1 MQIKKHFIACIALGV
16 AFTGCELPKS
26 PDFRTS
32 HKVEAPVMYNKTFQ
46 FMGDSTMSVMIDTTG
61 SDFDSLF
68 TVDGEDFITISKE
81 QDFNFGELN
90 DAIPVIDVDPT
101 SFDAAVGE
109 IEITDFSSGSGN
121 LGEANFQQLT
131 GIDPTFI
138 NAGDPVPNQ
147 PPVTPE
153 VTIDLSTDLFESA
166 TFKDGSLVITIE
178 NNLGFN
184 LDDINVTLVSDP
196 DTTSS
201 GDEID
206 IANGNSGTINDD
218 EQASIVIPFLG
229 CSANPS
235 NCQLYNPNVRVSI
248 EWTGGTQNFQR
259 EPESLIVVSAV
270 GENLSASQISAAL
283 DAQDFSTSST
293 ATFSNEEFEFTD
305 ANHFI
310 RMKAGEIDIDP
321 IQNDL
326 EFSIDVTI
334 DFPDIRNCPAS
345 VASGIPEVTSVNPLQ
360 IAYTEA
366 NGTEISRAG
375 SSNRVTIPL
384 TECEV
389 YATNNEVTFT
399 ISAATENTKNAPQ
412 GDQIRVINENQSVA
426 SSVTISGLEIE
437 RATGVIKQ
445 QTVLLND
452 DDPADLDDD
461 LALFNDNEAE
471 ITEID
476 GLNDLSSQLSNL
488 NFTNPILSINYET
501 NISVPTT
508 IYGAFVGVNG
518 DGEQVYLRGTG
529 SGFDVDPSDPISGL
543 LKDAGDPLDADEM
556 IKFSL
561 AENLNGDNIN
571 ATIQFDR
578 TNTNV
583 DVFLNNL
590 PSEIRFIG
598 KAVVNEDE
606 EVATIIDPLNFDPRI
621 SVDIPL
627 RLSTTQPIT
636 YTDTVEQDMSGV
648 PSPENGD
655 DQSITEGIIAIDY
668 ENGFPLGIDLVV
680 TFLDSLQNE
689 LSPVS
694 VQLDDIALQAAPI
707 GADRF
712 SDHENPTSGTIEIAL
727 SEEQLD
733 QLYLTRFLEISAS
746 LQTTNNQDVKI
757 RTSDFITLSVRAE
770 LTIES
775 EVK

>member
-1 MQIKKHFIACIALGV
+1 MQIKKHILACIALGV

-68 TVDGEDFITISKE
+68 TIDGDDFITISKE

-109 IEITDFSSGSGN
+109 IEITDFSSGSGD
-121 LGEANFQQLT
+121 LGSANIEEVTGQNPNFVPAGTPIPAGSNAASPVRIGIGANTDFFSSATIKSGALDVQLT
-131 GIDPTFI
+131 
-138 NAGDPVPNQ
+138 
-147 PPVTPE
+147 
-153 VTIDLSTDLFESA
+153 
-166 TFKDGSLVITIE
+166 
-178 NNLGFN
+178 NNLGF
-184 LDDINVTLVSDP
+184 DFQTATIQVI
-196 DTTSS
+196 DTTNNAPIGNAATFSA
-201 GDEID
+201 G
-206 IANGNSGTINDD
+206 NGNQLTDGTT
-218 EQASIVIPFLG
+218 QTASITFSDGDQLRNLG
-229 CSANPS
+229 
-235 NCQLYNPNVRVSI
+235 V
-248 EWTGGTQNFQR
+248 E
-259 EPESLIVVSAV
+259 IVVSWDNFNFPNNPQELV
-270 GENLSASQISAAL
+270 VNSVNGNNLVASQVQAAL
-283 DAQDFSTSST
+283 DEQDFSTSST
-293 ATFSNEEFEFTD
+293 ASFSADEFEFTQPS
-305 ANHFI
+305 HFI
-310 RMKAGEIDIDP
+310 RMKAGEIDIAP

-326 EFSIDVTI
+326 DFSIDVTI
-334 DFPDIRNCPAS
+334 NFADIQNCPAS
-345 VASGIPEVTSVNPLQ
+345 VATNIPEITSVDPLV
-360 IAYTEA
+360 ISYTQA
-366 NGTEISRAG
+366 NGTEISRSG
-375 SSNRVTIPL
+375 SSNQVIVPL
-384 TECEV
+384 AECEV

-399 ISAATENTKNAPQ
+399 IDAATENTKNAPQ
-412 GDQIRVINENQSVA
+412 GDQIRVINETQSVA
-426 SSVTISGLEIE
+426 ASVNISGLEIE
-437 RATGVIKQ
+437 RATGIIKQ

-452 DDPADLDDD
+452 DDPADFDDD

-476 GLNDLSSQLSNL
+476 GLNDLSSQLSDI

-508 IYGAFVGVNG
+508 IYGAFVGING

-529 SGFDVDPSDPISGL
+529 TDYSVDQTDPISGL
-543 LKDAGDPLDADEM
+543 LKDAGDPLSADEM

-561 AENLNGDNIN
+561 ADNLNGDNIN
-571 ATIQFDR
+571 ASIQFDR

-583 DVFLNNL
+583 DDFLNNL

-606 EVATIIDPLNFDPRI
+606 NTATIIDPLNFDPKI

-668 ENGFPLGIDLVV
+668 ENGFPMGVDLVV

-694 VQLDDIALQAAPI
+694 VQLDEITLQAAQI

-712 SDHENPTSGTIEIAL
+712 ADHDNPTSGTIEIAL
-727 SEEQLD
+727 SGDQLD
-733 QLYLTRFLEISAS
+733 QLYKTRFLEVSAS

-757 RTSDFITLSVRAE
+757 RTTDFITLSVRAE

-775 EVK
+775 EVN

>member
-1 MQIKKHFIACIALGV
+1 MQIKKHFIAFIALGV
-16 AFTGCELPKS
+16 AFTGCEIPKS
-26 PDFRTS
+26 PNFKTS

-46 FMGDSTMSVMIDTTG
+46 FMGDSTMSVMIDTSGT
-61 SDFDSLF
+61 DFDSLF
-68 TVDGEDFITISKE
+68 TIDGDDFITISKE
-81 QDFNFGELN
+81 QDFNFGELD

-109 IEITDFSSGSGN
+109 IEITDFSSGSGD
-121 LGEANFQQLT
+121 LGSAN
-131 GIDPTFI
+131 IE
-138 NAGDPVPNQ
+138 
-147 PPVTPE
+147 E
-153 VTIDLSTDLFESA
+153 VTGSDPNFVPAGTPIPAGSNASAPVRIGIGANTDFFRSA
-166 TFKDGSLVITIE
+166 TIKNGSLVVELTNSLGFDFQTANIQVIDTTTNTPIGSAATFSAADG
-178 NNLGFN
+178 NQLTDGATQTAAIDFSDGDQLRNLG
-184 LDDINVTLVSDP
+184 V
-196 DTTSS
+196 
-201 GDEID
+201 E
-206 IANGNSGTINDD
+206 
-218 EQASIVIPFLG
+218 
-229 CSANPS
+229 
-235 NCQLYNPNVRVSI
+235 
-248 EWTGGTQNFQR
+248 
-259 EPESLIVVSAV
+259 IVVSWNNFNFPANPQELV
-270 GENLSASQISAAL
+270 VNSVNGQNLIASQVQAAL
-283 DAQDFSTSST
+283 DEQDFSTTST

-305 ANHFI
+305 ASHFI
-310 RMKAGEIDIDP
+310 RMNAGEIDIAP

-334 DFPDIRNCPAS
+334 DFADIRNCPAS
-345 VASGIPEVTSVNPLQ
+345 VANNIPEITSVNPLQ
-360 IAYTEA
+360 ISYTEA
-366 NGTEISRAG
+366 NNTEISRAG

-384 TECEV
+384 AECEV

-399 ISAATENTKNAPQ
+399 ISAATENTKSAPQ

-445 QTVLLND
+445 QTVLLNTED
-452 DDPADLDDD
+452 ETDFDDD

-488 NFTNPILSINYET
+488 NFTNPILSINYST

-508 IYGAFVGVNG
+508 IYGAFVGTNG

-529 SGFDVDPSDPISGL
+529 GDFDVESTDPIDGL
-543 LKDAGDPLDADEM
+543 FKNAGDPLDADEM

-561 AENLNGDNIN
+561 AENLNGDDIN
-571 ATIQFDR
+571 ASIQFDR

-606 EVATIIDPLNFDPRI
+606 DEATIIDPLNFDPKI

-627 RLSTTQPIT
+627 RLSTNQPIT
-636 YTDTVEQDMSGV
+636 YTDTVEQDLGGV
-648 PSPENGD
+648 PSPEQG
-655 DQSITEGIIAIDY
+655 DQSSISQGIIAIDY
-668 ENGFPLGIDLVV
+668 ENGFPLGVDLEI

-689 LSPVS
+689 FSPINVS
-694 VQLDDIALQAAPI
+694 LDDISLLPSQI
-707 GADRF
+707 GTDRF
-712 SDHENPTSGTIEIAL
+712 SDHANPGSGTIEIAL
-727 SEEQLD
+727 NQEQLD
-733 QLYLTRFLEISAS
+733 QLYKTRFLEVSAS
-746 LQTTNNQDVKI
+746 LQTTNNEDVKI
-757 RTSDFITLSVRAE
+757 RTTDYITLSVRAE

>member
-68 TVDGEDFITISKE
+68 TVDGDDFITISKE

-101 SFDAAVGE
+101 SFNSEVGE
-109 IEITDFSSGSGN
+109 IELTDFSSGSGD
-121 LGEANFQQLT
+121 LGSVDIEEVT
-131 GIDPTFI
+131 GIDFSTYPLPTVPGG
-138 NAGDPVPNQ
+138 NNSANPVRIGIGAN
-147 PPVTPE
+147 
-153 VTIDLSTDLFESA
+153 TDFFASA
-166 TFKDGSLVITIE
+166 TVKNGELAIQLT
-178 NNLGFN
+178 NNLGF
-184 LDDINVTLVSDP
+184 DFETAQVQVI
-196 DTTSS
+196 DTTDNSAIGTPAVFS
-201 GDEID
+201 AAEGNQLVDSTTQNASVQFSQGDVLE
-206 IANGNSGTINDD
+206 NLGV
-218 EQASIVIPFLG
+218 EIVIQWNSFPVPN
-229 CSANPS
+229 NPG
-235 NCQLYNPNVRVSI
+235 
-248 EWTGGTQNFQR
+248 E
-259 EPESLIVVSAV
+259 LIVNSVQGQNLIVSEV
-270 GENLSASQISAAL
+270 RAAL
-283 DAQDFSTSST
+283 DAQDFSTTST
-293 ATFSNEEFEFTD
+293 ATFSADEFEFTQPE
-305 ANHFI
+305 HFV
-310 RMKAGEIDIDP
+310 RLKAGDIVIDP
-321 IQNDL
+321 IVNDL
-326 EFSIDVTI
+326 EFDIDLTI
-334 DFPDIRNCPAS
+334 EFADIRNCTSSYSS
-345 VASGIPEVTSVNPLQ
+345 VAEVTSGNPLT
-360 IAYTEA
+360 IAYTSA
-366 NGTEISRAG
+366 NGTEIPRSG
-375 SSNRVTIPL
+375 SSNQVSISL
-384 TECEV
+384 EGCEL
-389 YATNNEVTFT
+389 YATGNEVSFT
-399 ISAATENTKNAPQ
+399 IDAATENTKNAPQ
-412 GDQIRVINENQSVA
+412 GDRIRVINETQSVG
-426 SSVTISGLEIE
+426 SSVSISGLEIE

-445 QTVLLND
+445 QTVLLNE
-452 DDPADLDDD
+452 DDPNDPDDD

-476 GLNDLSSQLSNL
+476 GLNDLSSQLSDI

-508 IYGAFVGVNG
+508 IYGAFVGING

-529 SGFDVDPSDPISGL
+529 TDYSVDQTDPISGL
-543 LKDAGDPLDADEM
+543 LKDAGDPLSADEM

-561 AENLNGDNIN
+561 ADNLNGDNIN
-571 ATIQFDR
+571 ASIQFDR

-583 DVFLNNL
+583 DDFLNNL

-606 EVATIIDPLNFDPRI
+606 NAATIIDPLNFDPRI

-636 YTDTVEQDMSGV
+636 YTDTVEQDMSGI
-648 PSPENGD
+648 PSPEQGD
-655 DQSITEGIIAIDY
+655 KSSISEGIIAIDY

-694 VQLDDIALQAAPI
+694 VQLDDISLQAAQI
-707 GADRF
+707 GVDRF

-727 SEEQLD
+727 SQD
-733 QLYLTRFLEISAS
+733 QLNQLYQTRFLEVSAS

>member
-1 MQIKKHFIACIALGV
+1 MQIKKHILACIALGV

-26 PDFRTS
+26 PNFKTS
-32 HKVEAPVMYNKTFQ
+32 LKVEAPVMYNKTFQ
-46 FMGDSTMSVMIDTTG
+46 FMGDSTMSVMIDTTA

-68 TVDGEDFITISKE
+68 TVDGDDFITISKE

-90 DAIPVIDVDPT
+90 DAMPVIDVDPT

-109 IEITDFSSGSGN
+109 IEITDFSSGSGD
-121 LGEANFQQLT
+121 LGSAN
-131 GIDPTFI
+131 IE
-138 NAGDPVPNQ
+138 
-147 PPVTPE
+147 E
-153 VTIDLSTDLFESA
+153 VTGQDPNVVPAGTPIPPGSNAASPVRIGIGANTDFFRSATIKDGALVVELTNSLGFDFQTANIQVIDTTNNAPVGSSA
-166 TFKDGSLVITIE
+166 TF
-178 NNLGFN
+178 
-184 LDDINVTLVSDP
+184 
-196 DTTSS
+196 SS
-201 GDEID
+201 
-206 IANGNSGTINDD
+206 ANGNQLTDGST
-218 EQASIVIPFLG
+218 QTASITFSDGDQLLNLG
-229 CSANPS
+229 
-235 NCQLYNPNVRVSI
+235 V
-248 EWTGGTQNFQR
+248 E
-259 EPESLIVVSAV
+259 IVVSWDNFNFPNNPQELV
-270 GENLSASQISAAL
+270 VNSVNGNNLVASQVQAAL

-293 ATFSNEEFEFTD
+293 ATFSNDEFEFTQPS
-305 ANHFI
+305 HFI
-310 RMKAGEIDIDP
+310 RLRAGEIDIAP

-334 DFPDIRNCPAS
+334 DFPDIRSCPAS
-345 VASGIPEVTSVNPLQ
+345 IANNIPEITSVNPLQ
-360 IAYTEA
+360 ISYTEA

-389 YATNNEVTFT
+389 FATNNEVTYT
-399 ISAATENTKNAPQ
+399 INAATENTKDAPQ

-426 SSVTISGLEIE
+426 SLVTISGLEIE

-445 QTVLLND
+445 QTVLLNE

-508 IYGAFVGVNG
+508 IYGAFVGING

-529 SGFDVDPSDPISGL
+529 VEYDVDPTDPISGL

-571 ATIQFDR
+571 ASIQFDR

-583 DVFLNNL
+583 DIFLNNL

-598 KAVVNEDE
+598 KAVVNEGED
-606 EVATIIDPLNFDPRI
+606 VATIIDPLNFDPKI

-627 RLSTTQPIT
+627 RLSTTQPIA
-636 YTDTVEQDMSGV
+636 YTDTVEQDLSGV
-648 PSPENGD
+648 PSPEQG
-655 DQSITEGIIAIDY
+655 DQSSIKQGIISIDY
-668 ENGFPLGIDLVV
+668 ENGFPLDVDLVV

-694 VQLDDIALQAAPI
+694 VQLNDINLQAAQI

-712 SDHENPTSGTIEIAL
+712 SDYENPTSGTIEIAL
-727 SEEQLD
+727 SQEQLD
-733 QLYLTRFLEISAS
+733 QLYQTRFLEVSAS

-757 RTSDFITLSVRAE
+757 RTTDYITLSVLAE
-770 LTIES
+770 FTIES
-775 EVK
+775 EVKR